1 MITAHECSVNYQRY
15 SFTKFSQRWIF
26 MIITITTS
34 FMEWSIL
41 FVTDS
46 YPVHSGILNKA
57 FKEVPVSTIIHRF
70 IMLNLSFAGEVF
82 KSWIG
87 HFRVPLG
94 LCFKTRVGAQPLIW
108 KSFFIFMQIKLIFTR
123 KVVHLASFWKWGF
136 LELASG
142 LFGPPC
148 KGLQDI
154 FRFWIPCR
162 RFRIPS
168 TSFQSLSVE
177 LGFWIA
183 IFSGIPVSY
192 TAVFR
197 IPKPSI
203 PYSTFKICVCERQT
217 FLLARRLWGTFRE
230 KERLR
235 LSDRNSILMT

>member
-1 MITAHECSVNYQRY
+1 MIIAHECSVNYQRY

-108 KSFFIFMQIKLIFTR
+108 KSFFILMQIKLVFTR

-142 LFGPPC
+142 LFAPC

-168 TSFQSLSVE
+168 TSFQSSSVE

-183 IFSGIPVSY
+183 IFSWIPVSY
-192 TAVFR
+192 GCIPDSQAEYSRFHIQNFLGFR
-197 IPKPSI
+197 IPC
-203 PYSTFKICVCERQT
+203 YF
-217 FLLARRLWGTFRE
+217 
-230 KERLR
+230 
-235 LSDRNSILMT
+235 

>member
-162 RFRIPS
+162 RFRTDFAPS
-168 TSFQSLSVE
+168 VWTFCRWVVDVPPRQTSLSDDERRETSAVRR
-177 LGFWIA
+177 LGFWMPQA
-183 IFSGIPVSY
+183 KFS
-192 TAVFR
+192 R
-197 IPKPSI
+197 IPLHDEI
-203 PYSTFKICVCERQT
+203 EF
-217 FLLARRLWGTFRE
+217 
-230 KERLR
+230 
-235 LSDRNSILMT
+235 